1 MPRKSKKSK
10 VKFNSSSDAL
20 HIRKINGIPVLRS
33 HIKMNLSPYRL
44 HVSSCKN
51 GNFKS
56 QNFKNPKKF
65 INNLQTNNMSI
76 HETLA
81 HLQKNKKPY
90 FYHKAKAKP
99 ILKKLPP
106 VIHIHNKPTRKLTP
120 YPKKPPTKKPST
132 KKPST
137 KKPSTKKPSTKKVVP
152 KKPSTKKRKI
162 DKEKIFKTLSQSL
175 KKLEATM

>member
-1 MPRKSKKSK
+1 MPQKSKKSRKSRKSRKSK

-56 QNFKNPKKF
+56 QKFQNPREF
-65 INNLQTNNMSI
+65 INNLQSNNMSI

-81 HLQKNKKPY
+81 HLQKNKKNKKPY
-90 FYHKAKAKP
+90 FYHKDKP

-106 VIHIHNKPTRKLTP
+106 VIRIHNKA
-120 YPKKPPTKKPST
+120 TKKVVP
-132 KKPST
+132 
-137 KKPSTKKPSTKKVVP
+137 KKPSTKKVVP
-152 KKPSTKKRKI
+152 KKSSTKKRKI

>member
-1 MPRKSKKSK
+1 MPQKSRKSRKSRKSK

-56 QNFKNPKKF
+56 QKFQNPREF
-65 INNLQTNNMSI
+65 INNLQSNNMSI

-81 HLQKNKKPY
+81 HLQKNKKNKKPY
-90 FYHKAKAKP
+90 FYHKDKP

-106 VIHIHNKPTRKLTP
+106 VIRIHN
-120 YPKKPPTKKPST
+120 KPST
-132 KKPST
+132 KKVVP

-152 KKPSTKKRKI
+152 KKSSTKKRKI